1 MKPDRRIWWVI
12 IGLFAAMVAIVVGM
26 MVTLEPSRGTIP
38 IREETPGPK
47 KEDRSPQIAGN
58 RENDLNFEKMLDSA
72 KETYFSVSRKDDS
85 EKQQTKAYAREQAAR
100 AQSLARTKDQQF
112 RVLFL
117 TSVLAEEEER
127 AQRLPENGQK
137 LLELA
142 EGDVQKGRAYFII
155 AEGCKA
161 TQKNQE
167 ALAAYQKSA
176 AYLLGDK
183 VTSKTDRVF
192 GVWQLG
198 HAADVVQSRL
208 KEKERAETMYKE
220 ALRKLDGEQASPGL
234 DGPIREAILLNMTSL
249 YVKDGEP
256 LPGYEELH
264 QRQQDVMMA
273 IKKFHPERTSA
284 YISEQWE
291 RIKLNKI

>member
-1 MKPDRRIWWVI
+1 MKPDRIWWVV
-12 IGLFAAMVAIVVGM
+12 IGLFAVMVAIVVGM
-26 MVTLEPSRGTIP
+26 VATLEPSRGTLP
-38 IREETPGPK
+38 VREETPAPK
-47 KEDRSPQIAGN
+47 KEDRSPQVADS
-58 RENDLNFEKMLDSA
+58 RENDLSFEKMLDSA
-72 KETYFSVSRKDDS
+72 KETFFSVSRKDEG
-85 EKQQTKAYAREQAAR
+85 EKQRTRAYAREQAAR
-100 AQSLARTKDQQF
+100 AHSLARTKDQRF

-117 TSVLAEEEER
+117 TSVLAEEGER
-127 AQRLPENGQK
+127 AQKLPENGQK

-142 EGDVQKGRAYFII
+142 ESDAQKGRAYFII

-161 TQKNQE
+161 TQKNKE

-176 AYLLGDK
+176 ALLLGDK

-198 HAADVVQSRL
+198 HAADVVHSRL
-208 KEKERAETMYKE
+208 KEKERAEAMYKE
-220 ALRKLDGEQASPGL
+220 ALRRLDAEQSSPGL
-234 DGPIREAILLNMTSL
+234 DGPIREAILLNMTSM

-264 QRQQDVMMA
+264 QRQQEVMMA

>member
-1 MKPDRRIWWVI
+1 MKPDRIWWVV
-12 IGLFAAMVAIVVGM
+12 IGLFAVMVAIVVD
-26 MVTLEPSRGTIP
+26 MVATMEPSRGTMP
-38 IREETPGPK
+38 VREETPAPK
-47 KEDRSPQIAGN
+47 EEDRSPQVADS
-58 RENDLNFEKMLDSA
+58 RENDLSFEKMLDSA
-72 KETYFSVSRKDDS
+72 KETFFSVSRKDEG
-85 EKQQTKAYAREQAAR
+85 EKQQTRAYAREQAAR
-100 AQSLARTKDQQF
+100 AQSLARTKDQRF
-112 RVLFL
+112 RILFL
-117 TSVLAEEEER
+117 TSVLAEEGER

-142 EGDVQKGRAYFII
+142 ESDAQKGRAYFII

-161 TQKNQE
+161 TQKNKE

-176 AYLLGDK
+176 ALLLGDK

-198 HAADVVQSRL
+198 HAADVVHSRL
-208 KEKERAETMYKE
+208 KEKERAEAMYKE
-220 ALRKLDGEQASPGL
+220 ALRRLDAEQSSPGL
-234 DGPIREAILLNMTSL
+234 DGPIREAILLNMTSM

-264 QRQQDVMMA
+264 QRQQEVMMA

>member
-1 MKPDRRIWWVI
+1 MKPDRIWWVI
-12 IGLFAAMVAIVVGM
+12 IGLFAAMVVVVAC
-26 MVTLEPSRGTIP
+26 MVAALEPSRGVLP
-38 IREETPGPK
+38 NRQETPAPK
-47 KEDRSPQIAGN
+47 KEDRSPQIAN
-58 RENDLNFEKMLDSA
+58 ERDNDLSFEKMLDSS
-72 KETYFSVSRKDDS
+72 KETYFSVPRKEEG
-85 EKQQTKAYAREQAAR
+85 EKKQTRAYAKEQAVR
-100 AQSLARTKDQQF
+100 AQSLARTRDQRF

-117 TSVLAEEEER
+117 MSVLAEEEER

-142 EGDVQKGRAYFII
+142 ESDVQKGRAYFVI

-161 TQKNQE
+161 AEKNRE
-167 ALAAYQKSA
+167 ALEAYQKSA
-176 AYLLGDK
+176 EFLLGDK
-183 VTSKTDRVF
+183 VTSKADRVF

-208 KEKERAETMYKE
+208 KERGRAEAMYKE
-220 ALRKLDGEQASPGL
+220 ALRRLDTEQASPGL

-264 QRQQDVMMA
+264 QKQQDVMMA
-273 IKKFHPERTSA
+273 IKKYHPDRTSA
-284 YISEQWE
+284 YIAEQWE

>member
-1 MKPDRRIWWVI
+1 MKPDRIWWVV
-12 IGLFAAMVAIVVGM
+12 IGLFAVMVAIVVGM
-26 MVTLEPSRGTIP
+26 VATLEPSRGTLP
-38 IREETPGPK
+38 VREETPAPK
-47 KEDRSPQIAGN
+47 KEDRSPQVADS
-58 RENDLNFEKMLDSA
+58 RENDLSFEKMLDSA
-72 KETYFSVSRKDDS
+72 KETFFSVSRKD
-85 EKQQTKAYAREQAAR
+85 EGAKQQTRAYAREQAAR
-100 AQSLARTKDQQF
+100 AQSLARTKDQRF

-117 TSVLAEEEER
+117 TSVLAEEGER
-127 AQRLPENGQK
+127 AQKLPENGQK

-142 EGDVQKGRAYFII
+142 ESDAQKGRAYFII

-161 TQKNQE
+161 TQKNKE

-176 AYLLGDK
+176 ALLLGDK

-198 HAADVVQSRL
+198 HAADVVHSRL
-208 KEKERAETMYKE
+208 KEKERAEAMYKE
-220 ALRKLDGEQASPGL
+220 ALRRLDAEQSSPGL
-234 DGPIREAILLNMTSL
+234 DGPIREAILLNMTSM

-264 QRQQDVMMA
+264 QRQQEVMMA

-291 RIKLNKI
+291 REG

>member
-1 MKPDRRIWWVI
+1 MKPDRIWWVV
-12 IGLFAAMVAIVVGM
+12 IGLFAVMVAIVVGM
-26 MVTLEPSRGTIP
+26 VATLEPSRGTLP
-38 IREETPGPK
+38 VREETPAPK
-47 KEDRSPQIAGN
+47 KEDRSPQVADS
-58 RENDLNFEKMLDSA
+58 RENDLSFEKMLDSA
-72 KETYFSVSRKDDS
+72 KETFFSVSRKDEG
-85 EKQQTKAYAREQAAR
+85 EKQQTRAYAREQAAR
-100 AQSLARTKDQQF
+100 AQSLARTKDQRF

-117 TSVLAEEEER
+117 TSVLAEEGER
-127 AQRLPENGQK
+127 TQKLPENGQK

-142 EGDVQKGRAYFII
+142 ESDAQKGRAYFII

-161 TQKNQE
+161 TQKNKE

-176 AYLLGDK
+176 ALLLGDK

-198 HAADVVQSRL
+198 HAADVVHSRL
-208 KEKERAETMYKE
+208 KEKERAEAMYKE
-220 ALRKLDGEQASPGL
+220 ALRRLGAEQSSPGL
-234 DGPIREAILLNMTSL
+234 DGPIREAILLNMTSM

-264 QRQQDVMMA
+264 QRQQEVMMA

>member
-1 MKPDRRIWWVI
+1 MKPDRIWWVV
-12 IGLFAAMVAIVVGM
+12 IGLFAVMVAIVVGM
-26 MVTLEPSRGTIP
+26 VATLEPSRGTLP
-38 IREETPGPK
+38 VREETPAPK
-47 KEDRSPQIAGN
+47 KEDRSPQVADS
-58 RENDLNFEKMLDSA
+58 RENDLSFEKMLDSA
-72 KETYFSVSRKDDS
+72 KETYFSVSRKDEG
-85 EKQQTKAYAREQAAR
+85 EKLQTRAYAREQAAR
-100 AQSLARTKDQQF
+100 AQSLARTKDQRF

-117 TSVLAEEEER
+117 TSVLAEEGER
-127 AQRLPENGQK
+127 AQKLPENGQK

-142 EGDVQKGRAYFII
+142 ESDAQKGRAYFII

-161 TQKNQE
+161 TQKNKE

-176 AYLLGDK
+176 ALLLGDK

-198 HAADVVQSRL
+198 HAADVVHSRL
-208 KEKERAETMYKE
+208 KEKERAEAMYKE
-220 ALRKLDGEQASPGL
+220 ALRRLDAEQSSPGL
-234 DGPIREAILLNMTSL
+234 DGPIREAILLNMTSM

-264 QRQQDVMMA
+264 QRQQEVMMA

>member
-1 MKPDRRIWWVI
+1 MKADRIWWVV
-12 IGLFAAMVAIVVGM
+12 IGLFAVMVAIVVGM
-26 MVTLEPSRGTIP
+26 VATLEPSRGTLP
-38 IREETPGPK
+38 VREETPAPK
-47 KEDRSPQIAGN
+47 KEDRSPQVADS
-58 RENDLNFEKMLDSA
+58 RENDLSFEKMLDSA
-72 KETYFSVSRKDDS
+72 KETFFSVSRKDEG
-85 EKQQTKAYAREQAAR
+85 EKQQTRAYAREQAAR
-100 AQSLARTKDQQF
+100 AQSLARTKDQRF

-117 TSVLAEEEER
+117 TSVLAEEGER
-127 AQRLPENGQK
+127 AQKLPENGKK

-142 EGDVQKGRAYFII
+142 ESDAQKGRAYFII

-161 TQKNQE
+161 TQKNKE

-176 AYLLGDK
+176 ALLLGDK

-198 HAADVVQSRL
+198 HAADVVHSRL
-208 KEKERAETMYKE
+208 KEKERAEAMYKE
-220 ALRKLDGEQASPGL
+220 ALRRLDAEQSSPGL
-234 DGPIREAILLNMTSL
+234 DGPIREAILLNMTSM
-249 YVKDGEP
+249 YVKEGEP

-264 QRQQDVMMA
+264 QRQQEVMMA

>member
-1 MKPDRRIWWVI
+1 MKPDRIWWVV
-12 IGLFAAMVAIVVGM
+12 IGLFAVMVAIVVGM
-26 MVTLEPSRGTIP
+26 VATLEPSRGTLP
-38 IREETPGPK
+38 VREETPAPK
-47 KEDRSPQIAGN
+47 KEDRSPQVADS
-58 RENDLNFEKMLDSA
+58 RENDLSFEKMLDSA
-72 KETYFSVSRKDDS
+72 KETFFSVSRKD
-85 EKQQTKAYAREQAAR
+85 EGETQQTRAYARAQAAR
-100 AQSLARTKDQQF
+100 AQSLARTKDQRF

-117 TSVLAEEEER
+117 TSVLAEEGER
-127 AQRLPENGQK
+127 AQKLPENGQK

-142 EGDVQKGRAYFII
+142 ESDAQKGRAYFII

-161 TQKNQE
+161 TQKNKE

-176 AYLLGDK
+176 ALLLGDK

-198 HAADVVQSRL
+198 HAADVVHSRL
-208 KEKERAETMYKE
+208 KEKERAEAMYKE
-220 ALRKLDGEQASPGL
+220 ALRRLDAEQSSPGL
-234 DGPIREAILLNMTSL
+234 DGPIREAILLNMTSM

-264 QRQQDVMMA
+264 QRQQEVMMA

>member
-1 MKPDRRIWWVI
+1 MKADRIWWVV
-12 IGLFAAMVAIVVGM
+12 IGLFAVMVAIVVGM
-26 MVTLEPSRGTIP
+26 VATLEPSRGTLP
-38 IREETPGPK
+38 VREETPAPK
-47 KEDRSPQIAGN
+47 KEDRSPQVADS
-58 RENDLNFEKMLDSA
+58 RENDLSFEKMLDSA
-72 KETYFSVSRKDDS
+72 KETYFSVSRKEEG
-85 EKQQTKAYAREQAAR
+85 EKQQTRAYAREQAAR
-100 AQSLARTKDQQF
+100 AQSLSRTKAQRF
-112 RVLFL
+112 RILFL
-117 TSVLAEEEER
+117 TSVLAEEGER
-127 AQRLPENGQK
+127 AQKLPENGQK

-142 EGDVQKGRAYFII
+142 ESDAQKGRAYFII

-161 TQKNQE
+161 TQKNKE

-176 AYLLGDK
+176 ALLLGDK

-198 HAADVVQSRL
+198 HAADVVHSRL
-208 KEKERAETMYKE
+208 KEKERAEAMYKE
-220 ALRKLDGEQASPGL
+220 ALRRLDAEQSSPGL
-234 DGPIREAILLNMTSL
+234 DGPIREAILLNMTSM
-249 YVKDGEP
+249 YGKDGEP

-264 QRQQDVMMA
+264 QRQQEVMMA